1 MLTCL
6 PVCHAFRNGEIDSRS
21 MLLGLF
27 QRGLREDFVGLCVL
41 ISFKVLQIVV
51 FFCCILG
58 CVCGWRLI
66 DRHWFSWDS
75 LYAVLN
81 MRFVFRS
88 NFNETVL
95 TRTFLKRNLY
105 RSREICFSHFC
116 LDFCHVYFQRVKKR
130 FLFST
135 LVASCVK
142 CVLIVARTFKNSQ

>member
-1 MLTCL
+1 MRSGSGRLIQG
-6 PVCHAFRNGEIDSRS
+6 VCYEDYFKGDWERTSS
-21 MLLGLF
+21 
-27 QRGLREDFVGLCVL
+27 DFVYWLVSKYCR
-41 ISFKVLQIVV
+41 SS

-116 LDFCHVYFQRVKKR
+116 LDFCHVFFQRVKKR

-135 LVASCVK
+135 VVASCVK